1 MLIFFHVWQLEGWL
15 SLGPIARSQSDQ
27 SRTEGNAV
35 LDSTLILK
43 QRLQSLQVNFRASKT
58 LPAFPP
64 LFFAWIALTVDV
76 LTTIK

>member
-43 QRLQSLQVNFRASKT
+43 QRLQSLQAGAAAMAQGLSTTNPGSKH
-58 LPAFPP
+58 LDYE
-64 LFFAWIALTVDV
+64 FFVSRRR
-76 LTTIK
+76 

>member
-1 MLIFFHVWQLEGWL
+1 MLFFFHVWQLEGWL

-64 LFFAWIALTVDV
+64 LFFA
-76 LTTIK
+76 